1 MNKTSLCFCYL
12 IRQMHKVEQNN
23 IVWIWKHML
32 LMQCYIVILP
42 ECQYLNLCF
51 SFMFLPVTYLVL
63 VNLLSSLHIL
73 LISKQYSHTF
83 YTLPHQIFFK
93 HFKNSGT
100 LSSCHQVAIFISPF
114 LFVFN
119 WCHFLLYDSKS
130 FKTILPFF
138 HAFILIEN
146 SISKTLFLTF

>member
-1 MNKTSLCFCYL
+1 MSKTSLCFCYL
-12 IRQMHKVEQNN
+12 IWQMHKIEQNN
-23 IVWIWKHML
+23 IVWIWKRML
-32 LMQCYIVILP
+32 LTQCYIVILP

-51 SFMFLPVTYLVL
+51 SFNVFACYLFGACQSFIITSYSTDL
-63 VNLLSSLHIL
+63 KKIFSYLLYTSLL
-73 LISKQYSHTF
+73 D
-83 YTLPHQIFFK
+83 FFK
-93 HFKNSGT
+93 RFKNSGT
-100 LSSCHQVAIFISPF
+100 LRSCHQVAIFITPF

-146 SISKTLFLTF
+146 SISKTLFLF